1 MPATNPTPT
10 PASGPRRPSLTN
22 RLVLSIVRSPAHGV
36 LLGSTTALRYAAGDG
51 HEVTLP
57 VWYVQDEGRLVLLV
71 GRSAAKRWWR
81 HFRAPRPVGVWWQG
95 RWRSTNAQ
103 AFAVGSPEHDSGAAA
118 YRRQHR
124 HISTADDPI
133 VVVAIP
139 R

>member
-57 VWYVQDEGRLVLLV
+57 VWYVEDEGRLVVLV
-71 GRSAAKRWWR
+71 G
-81 HFRAPRPVGVWWQG
+81 PVGGEALVASFPRAATG
-95 RWRSTNAQ
+95 RR
-103 AFAVGSPEHDSGAAA
+103 
-118 YRRQHR
+118 
-124 HISTADDPI
+124 
-133 VVVAIP
+133 VVAGAMAIVQRTGLRGRFP
-139 R
+139 GT